1 MCDVGDFTLQSCTD
15 NLLFIIVCW
24 ERMVGLSYYRK
35 GRDQKIFLGL
45 EKMSSNPYRVDDI
58 IYYGDPARLVEHLY

>member
-1 MCDVGDFTLQSCTD
+1 
-15 NLLFIIVCW
+15 
-24 ERMVGLSYYRK
+24 MVGPSYYRK